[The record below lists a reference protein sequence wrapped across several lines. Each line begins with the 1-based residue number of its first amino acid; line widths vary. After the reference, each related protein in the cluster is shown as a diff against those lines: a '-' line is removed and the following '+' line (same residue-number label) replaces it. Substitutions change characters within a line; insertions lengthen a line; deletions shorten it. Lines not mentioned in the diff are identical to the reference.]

1 MGWYCRRILAFLNAE
16 NELNITGHLS
26 TLSEANLKY
35 AVLLISLL
43 WSYFKKKLKWT
54 LGNSLPLK
62 VKYIYINKRA
72 GTQHMGLSLGFQIK
86 GHSNHSPQLQ
96 RLARKLTFSL

>member
-16 NELNITGHLS
+16 NELNIPGHLS

-43 WSYFKKKLKWT
+43 WSYFKKKYEMDTW
-54 LGNSLPLK
+54 
-62 VKYIYINKRA
+62 
-72 GTQHMGLSLGFQIK
+72 
-86 GHSNHSPQLQ
+86 
-96 RLARKLTFSL
+96 